1 MNDETFHQ
9 SIRKLLKTVGVQSQ
23 QRIEEAVAQALA
35 EGRLAGD
42 ESLPASVTL
51 EVAGLELKV
60 EFQGDIEL
68 E

>member
-1 MNDETFHQ
+1 MHDETFHQ

-42 ESLPASVTL
+42 ESLPARVTL

>member
-1 MNDETFHQ
+1 MNDETFHH

-23 QRIEEAVAQALA
+23 QHIEEAVAQALA

-60 EFQGDIEL
+60 TFQGDIEL